1 MSRRHPFRL
10 RLPKRAL
17 ALGER
22 TLLMGVVNV
31 TPDSFSDGGLYLN
44 TQAAVRHALELERAG
59 ADIIDIGGESTRP
72 GSRPPP
78 PEVELGRVLPV
89 VEKLRGRLRVPISID
104 TRRALVADAAAGA
117 GAEIVNDT
125 SGLRDDPRLAEV
137 ARRRRLAIVL
147 MHIRGTP
154 ETMQRRPFARDA
166 TADVLAGLKAATRRA
181 LNAGILRSRILL
193 DPGIGFGKSFT
204 QSFELL
210 ARLPDL
216 ARLGYPIVVGPSR
229 KGFIGHALGN
239 APPSQRAWGT
249 AAAVTAA
256 VLGGAHIVR
265 VHDVAEMAQVARVA
279 DELLRVSGRSRA
291 AGKPQRRQTIPPA
304 LKIRAGTE
312 KS

>member
-1 MSRRHPFRL
+1 MSLRHPFRL

-31 TPDSFSDGGLYLN
+31 TPDSFSDGGLYLA
-44 TQAAVRHALELERAG
+44 TRAAVRHALELERAG
-59 ADIIDIGGESTRP
+59 ADIVDVGGESTRP
-72 GSRPPP
+72 GSRAVQ

-89 VEKLRGRLRVPISID
+89 IEKLRGRLRVPISID
-104 TRRALVADAAAGA
+104 TRRALVADAAAAA

-137 ARRRRLAIVL
+137 VRRRRLAIVL
-147 MHIRGTP
+147 MHMRGKP
-154 ETMQRRPFARDA
+154 ETMQQGPFARDA
-166 TADVLAGLKAATRRA
+166 MRDVMAGLKAAASRA
-181 LNAGILRSRILL
+181 LDAGIIRSRILL
-193 DPGIGFGKSFT
+193 DPGIGFGKSFA
-204 QSFELL
+204 QSSQLL

-216 ARLGYPIVVGPSR
+216 ARLGYPVVVGPSR

-239 APPSQRAWGT
+239 VPPDKRAWGT

-265 VHDVAEMAQVARVA
+265 VHDVSEMAQVVRVA
-279 DELLRVSGRSRA
+279 DELLKASGRNSR
-291 AGKPQRRQTIPPA
+291 AGKPRR
-304 LKIRAGTE
+304 R
-312 KS
+312 